1 MTEAGRL
8 YVIGTPIGNL
18 EDITLR
24 ALRVL
29 KAVDLIAAEDTRRTR
44 KLLTHYQIR
53 KPILSYHKFNSR
65 VSAPQIISA
74 LREGRQV
81 ALVTDAGTPGVSDPG
96 SYLVQR
102 AVAEGIPVEP
112 VPGPSAVTAGLSA
125 SGFYGDA
132 FRFAGFPPARK
143 GERREFLAGL
153 RFEEDTLIF
162 FESPQRLP
170 ALLTDLQEILGNR
183 EAVVVRE
190 LSKIHEEFC
199 RGPLADLARRF
210 SEKPPL
216 GEITVILAGREEE
229 EGPVPEIPL
238 AEEVRK
244 YLRAGFSESEVL
256 DLLSV
261 IKKIPKRVI
270 YREMLKLKS
279 PTDHRN
285 PGKKS

>member
-44 KLLTHYQIR
+44 KLLTHYQIQ
-53 KPILSYHKFNSR
+53 KPLFSYHKFNSR
-65 VSAPQIISA
+65 ASAPQIISA

-112 VPGPSAVTAGLSA
+112 IPGPSAVTASLSA

-132 FRFAGFPPARK
+132 FRFAGFSPARK

-170 ALLTDLQEILGNR
+170 ALLADLYEIMGNR

-229 EGPVPEIPL
+229 EEPLPEIPL
-238 AEEVRK
+238 EEEVRK

-256 DLLSV
+256 DL
-261 IKKIPKRVI
+261 IAFMKKIPKRRVYQEI
-270 YREMLKLKS
+270 QKM
-279 PTDHRN
+279 
-285 PGKKS
+285 KKEEE

>member
-1 MTEAGRL
+1 MTGAGRL

-44 KLLTHYQIR
+44 KLLTHYEIQ

-65 VSAPQIISA
+65 ASAPKLISA

-112 VPGPSAVTAGLSA
+112 VPGPSAVTASLSA

-132 FRFAGFPPARK
+132 FRFAGFPPSRK
-143 GERREFLAGL
+143 GERREFLSGL

-170 ALLTDLQEILGNR
+170 ALLNDLYEIMGNR

-190 LSKIHEEFC
+190 LSKIHEEIR
-199 RGPLADLARRF
+199 RGPLADLAREF
-210 SEKPPL
+210 SGPTPL
-216 GEITVILAGREEE
+216 GEITVILAGSEEPKAPGE
-229 EGPVPEIPL
+229 NLDLGAEIQKF
-238 AEEVRK
+238 RK
-244 YLRAGFSESEVL
+244 AGFSPEETLEIVSATR
-256 DLLSV
+256 
-261 IKKIPKRVI
+261 KIPKRAV
-270 YREMLKLKS
+270 YKELLKLKNQKEGE
-279 PTDHRN
+279 PE
-285 PGKKS
+285 

>member
-44 KLLTHYQIR
+44 PLLTHYQIR
-53 KPILSYHKFNSR
+53 KPLLSYHKFNSR
-65 VSAPQIISA
+65 ASAPQLISA

-125 SGFYGDA
+125 SGFFGDA

-170 ALLTDLQEILGNR
+170 ALLTDLHEIMGNR

-229 EGPVPEIPL
+229 EEPLPEIPL
-238 AEEVRK
+238 EEEVRK

-256 DLLSV
+256 DLV
-261 IKKIPKRVI
+261 AFMKKIPKRRVYQEI
-270 YREMLKLKS
+270 QKLKE
-279 PTDHRN
+279 
-285 PGKKS
+285 KE

>member
-1 MTEAGRL
+1 MAGTGRL

-29 KAVDLIAAEDTRRTR
+29 KQVDLIAAEDTRRTR
-44 KLLTHYQIR
+44 QLLTHYEIQ
-53 KPILSYHKFNSR
+53 KPLLSYHKFNSR
-65 VSAPQIISA
+65 ASAPQIISA
-74 LREGRQV
+74 LREGRKV

-112 VPGPSAVTAGLSA
+112 VPGPSAVTTALSA

-162 FESPQRLP
+162 FESPQRLS
-170 ALLTDLQEILGNR
+170 ALLADLGEIMGNR

-199 RGPLADLARRF
+199 RGPLAVLARKF

-216 GEITVILAGREEE
+216 GEITVIVAGREEE
-229 EGPVPEIPL
+229 AEPAPEIPL
-238 AEEVRK
+238 GEEVRK
-244 YLRAGFSESEVL
+244 YFRAGFSESEVL
-256 DLLSV
+256 NLV
-261 IKKIPKRVI
+261 AFMKKIPKRRV
-270 YREMLKLKS
+270 YQEMIRLKGPIDRRDPGEKS
-279 PTDHRN
+279 
-285 PGKKS
+285 

>member
-1 MTEAGRL
+1 MAEAGRL

-29 KAVDLIAAEDTRRTR
+29 KEADLIAAEDTRRTR
-44 KLLTHYQIR
+44 QLLAHYEIR
-53 KPILSYHKFNSR
+53 KPVLSYHKFNSR
-65 VSAPQIISA
+65 ASAPQIISA
-74 LREGRQV
+74 LREGRRV

-102 AVAEGIPVEP
+102 AAAEGIRVEP
-112 VPGPSAVTAGLSA
+112 VPGPSAVTAALSA

-162 FESPQRLP
+162 FESPQRLS
-170 ALLTDLQEILGNR
+170 ALLADLVEIMGNR

-190 LSKIHEEFC
+190 LSKVHEEFC
-199 RGPLADLARRF
+199 RGPLADLAARF
-210 SEKPPL
+210 SESPPL

-229 EGPVPEIPL
+229 KETVPEIPL
-238 AEEVRK
+238 GDELRK
-244 YLRAGFSESEVL
+244 YLRAGFPESEVL
-256 DLLSV
+256 ELV
-261 IKKIPKRVI
+261 AFMKKIPKRTV
-270 YREMLKLKS
+270 YREMLKLKGG
-279 PTDHRN
+279 TR
-285 PGKKS
+285 